1 MISNMAST
9 VYIDDPQRLRD
20 RAKRSREP
28 LPKGGYATSDC
39 YPGSTLARLIDM
51 DDKKEQLDDPLIDE
65 VRERR
70 RQLSSRYGNDLQEL
84 FKAIREL
91 QKEHPRIVLKP
102 ERK

>member
-1 MISNMAST
+1 
-9 VYIDDPQRLRD
+9 
-20 RAKRSREP
+20 
-28 LPKGGYATSDC
+28 
-39 YPGSTLARLIDM
+39 M

-102 ERK
+102 QRK

>member
-9 VYIDDPQRLRD
+9 VYSETTIP
-20 RAKRSREP
+20 
-28 LPKGGYATSDC
+28 
-39 YPGSTLARLIDM
+39 M

-102 ERK
+102 Q